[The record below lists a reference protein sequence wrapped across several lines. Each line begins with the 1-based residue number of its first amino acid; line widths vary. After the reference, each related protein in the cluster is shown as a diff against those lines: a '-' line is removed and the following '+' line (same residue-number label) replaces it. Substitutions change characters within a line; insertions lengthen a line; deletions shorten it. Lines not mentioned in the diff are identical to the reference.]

1 MGHRTK
7 VCISCTHWLCIVIF
21 FRFETPRESKFLP
34 LKFRSI
40 NLIKLRL
47 GPIYCN
53 NFNSVWKGT
62 GFEMFPWQNH
72 RILFFAFSDSDWAG
86 CPLTRRSTT
95 CFVTLARQQYYLLDI
110 SKTTCS
116 CLFVYRGWISS
127 SCFFSCWTNLVG
139 VSCSRS
145 SCKTFW
151 GPVFHSRLKHIELD
165 LHDVRERVAMKALQ
179 TRFIDLSTCGHLHQ
193 IIISKFIQ

>member
-21 FRFETPRESKFLP
+21 FRSETPRESKFLP

-116 CLFVYRGWISS
+116 CLFVYEYRALASS
-127 SCFFSCWTNLVG
+127 AAERTWLGFLV
-139 VSCSRS
+139 R
-145 SCKTFW
+145 
-151 GPVFHSRLKHIELD
+151 D
-165 LHDVRERVAMKALQ
+165 LHVKHFGVQCFIADWNTLNWIDTMLENVLQ
-179 TRFIDLSTCGHLHQ
+179 WRLFRHVSS
-193 IIISKFIQ
+193 ISQLAGIFTKS